1 MGQKGGR
8 TKFSSPILLPARLFV
23 KRVFSSLSSL
33 GRPQLPGLP
42 EMWIAWSL
50 LADLTDDANRKQITK
65 IRRQVEES
73 KTAEDLAGF

>member
-1 MGQKGGR
+1 
-8 TKFSSPILLPARLFV
+8 
-23 KRVFSSLSSL
+23 
-33 GRPQLPGLP
+33 
-42 EMWIAWSL
+42 MWIAWSL